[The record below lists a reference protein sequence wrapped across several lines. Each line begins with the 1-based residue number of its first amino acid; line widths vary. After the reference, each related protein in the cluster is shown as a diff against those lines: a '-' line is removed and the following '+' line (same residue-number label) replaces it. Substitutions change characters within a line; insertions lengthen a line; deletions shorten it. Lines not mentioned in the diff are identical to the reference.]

1 MKVDSENISLTD
13 GGVEILRWDI
23 ETKQFDKIGYVT
35 PEVMENLKTRVMLT
49 PNFTWTGDII
59 IDIRMFELGPG
70 RLVGEIML
78 RVGIAGIKCK
88 TIMLSVRLTKQM
100 LQGKYPYVK
109 TEATIK
115 GFG

>member
-1 MKVDSENISLTD
+1 MDSENIPLTD
-13 GGVEILRWDI
+13 VVEILRW
-23 ETKQFDKIGYVT
+23 EANTKKFDRVGYVL
-35 PEVMENLKTRVMLT
+35 PETMENLKTRVMLT

-70 RLVGEIML
+70 RLVGELMFK
-78 RVGIAGIKCK
+78 VGIAGIKCK
-88 TIMLSVRLTKQM
+88 TIMLNVRLTKQM
-100 LQGKYPYVK
+100 LQGKEPYVK

>member
-1 MKVDSENISLTD
+1 MDNQNLSLTD
-13 GGVEILRWDI
+13 VIEILRW
-23 ETKQFDKIGYVT
+23 EATTKEFDRVGYLT
-35 PEVMENLKTRVMLT
+35 SEAMENLKTRVMLT

-59 IDIRMFELGPG
+59 IDIRMFELVPG
-70 RLVGEIML
+70 RLVGELMFS
-78 RVGIAGIKCK
+78 VGISGIKCK

-100 LQGKYPYVK
+100 LQGKEPYVK

>member
-1 MKVDSENISLTD
+1 MDNQDISLTE
-13 GGVEILRWDI
+13 GSTEILRW
-23 ETKQFDKIGYVT
+23 EATTKQFDKIGYLT
-35 PEVMENLKTRVMLT
+35 SEVMENLKTRVMLT

-78 RVGIAGIKCK
+78 RVGIPGIKCK
-88 TIMLSVRLTKQM
+88 TIILSVRLTKQM

-115 GFG
+115 GIS

>member
-1 MKVDSENISLTD
+1 MDNQNIPLD
-13 GGVEILRWDI
+13 VVEILRWDFY
-23 ETKQFDKIGYVT
+23 TKRFDRVGYVL
-35 PEVMENLKTRVMLT
+35 PETMENLKTRVMLT

-70 RLVGEIML
+70 SLVGELML
-78 RVGIAGIKCK
+78 KVDIPGIKCK
-88 TIMLSVRLTKQM
+88 TIILNVRLTKQM
-100 LQGKYPYVK
+100 LQGKEPYVK

>member
-1 MKVDSENISLTD
+1 MDNQDISLTD
-13 GGVEILRWDI
+13 DHTEILRW
-23 ETKQFDKIGYVT
+23 EATTKKFDKVGYLT

-70 RLVGEIML
+70 RLVGEIYL
-78 RVGIAGIKCK
+78 RVGIPGIKCK

-115 GFG
+115 GIS

>member
-1 MKVDSENISLTD
+1 MDSENISLTNV
-13 GGVEILRWDI
+13 VEILRWDSS
-23 ETKQFDKIGYVT
+23 TKQFDRIGYVF
-35 PEVMENLKTRVMLT
+35 PETMENLKTRVMLT

-78 RVGIAGIKCK
+78 RVGIQGIKCK

-100 LQGKYPYVK
+100 LQGKEPYVK

>member
-1 MKVDSENISLTD
+1 MDSENISLTD
-13 GGVEILRWDI
+13 GHTEILRWDDGRK
-23 ETKQFDKIGYVT
+23 TFDKIGYLT

-59 IDIRMFELGPG
+59 VDIRMFELGPG
-70 RLVGEIML
+70 SLVGELMC
-78 RVGIAGIKCK
+78 RVGIRGINCR

-115 GFG
+115 GIN

>member
-1 MKVDSENISLTD
+1 MDNQDLSLTD
-13 GGVEILRWDI
+13 VVEIVRWQSN
-23 ETKQFDKIGYVT
+23 TKQLDRVGYLT

-70 RLVGEIML
+70 RLVGELMFS
-78 RVGIAGIKCK
+78 VGIPGIKCK
-88 TIMLSVRLTKQM
+88 TIMLCVRLTKQM
-100 LQGKYPYVK
+100 LQGKEPYVK